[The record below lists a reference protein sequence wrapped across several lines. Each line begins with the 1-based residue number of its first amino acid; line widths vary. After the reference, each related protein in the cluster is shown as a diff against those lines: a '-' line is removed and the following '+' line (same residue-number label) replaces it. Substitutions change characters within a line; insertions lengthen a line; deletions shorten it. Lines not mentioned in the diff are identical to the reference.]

1 METQVA
7 FTSGDEQIFGVLH
20 LPERRP
26 AAAVIMC
33 HGFTGSKSEAHR
45 LFVKAA
51 RDFASHG
58 LAALRFDF
66 RGSGDSAG
74 DFRDM
79 TVTREIED
87 AGAALDHL
95 ASRPEVDASRLG
107 VLGLSLG
114 GCVAACLAGRE
125 ARVACQARVACRA
138 RISALVLWAAVA
150 HPGRMAARLGPA
162 FGTGEVL
169 DMDGWGLGKGF
180 IEDVPHIRPLAEV
193 ARYAGPSLVVHGGSD
208 ETVPPSDATDYRMAL
223 GGRCRVHLVEGAG
236 HVFGGLGYEAEAIEV
251 SREFLVEALRAG
263 GAPA

>member
-7 FTSGDEQIFGVLH
+7 FTSGGEQIFGVLH

-26 AAAVIMC
+26 APAVIMC
-33 HGFTGSKSEAHR
+33 HGFTGSKFEAHR

-51 RDFASHG
+51 RDFVSHG

-74 DFRDM
+74 EFREM

-95 ASRPEVDASRLG
+95 VSRPEVDASRIG

-125 ARVACQARVACRA
+125 ARVACQARV
-138 RISALVLWAAVA
+138 SALVLWAAVA

-162 FGTGEVL
+162 LGTGEVL

-180 IEDVPHIRPLAEV
+180 IEDVRHIRPLEEV

-208 ETVPPSDATDYRMAL
+208 ETVPPSDATDYRLAL

-236 HVFGGLGYEAEAIEV
+236 HVFSSLGYEAEAIEV
-251 SREFLVEALRAG
+251 SRDFLVEALRAG
-263 GAPA
+263 GAPG